1 MQSSAPPQRSSSGA
15 MVTANAIAAVV
26 LAIGG
31 AGGAGAWLGFARQG
45 GWVSAGDIVVACVLT
60 AGGFAG
66 AWICVSIA
74 YVLHRQRRLSE
85 MLTRMWRPAPAD
97 APHAPVAANSTTVP
111 VAPATPARS
120 APPQGT
126 APPLRPEP
134 YAQPDQPAPQPAT
147 AMQLEA
153 APAQPAPEGA
163 CNTSVARA
171 RRQAEDLMAVANF
184 GDAEAVARDLVE
196 SYPSDEDARRLLEHV
211 HREGRAFAMEQR
223 RRLYDEVDRM
233 AGSHRWRAAAAAA
246 RRLLEDYPNSQE
258 ADLVAEKMATLEEN
272 ARMEEARELRD
283 RIRDMLQRRRYAE
296 AVTLAED
303 VLVRFPDTRMAAELR
318 GQMDRLRQR
327 AAE

>member
-1 MQSSAPPQRSSSGA
+1 
-15 MVTANAIAAVV
+15 MVTANVIAAVV

-45 GWVSAGDIVVACVLT
+45 GWVSPRDIFVACVLT

-66 AWICVSIA
+66 AWICASIA

-85 MLTRMWRPAPAD
+85 MLTRMWRPAPAG
-97 APHAPVAANSTTVP
+97 APQAPVAANGTAVSVVP
-111 VAPATPARS
+111 GTPACS
-120 APPQGT
+120 
-126 APPLRPEP
+126 APPLRAEP
-134 YAQPDQPAPQPAT
+134 YSQPAQLAPQPAPPLQPEP
-147 AMQLEA
+147 AA
-153 APAQPAPEGA
+153 APEAVEGA
-163 CNTSVARA
+163 RHTSVARA

-196 SYPSDEDARRLLEHV
+196 SYPADEDARRLLEHV

-233 AGSHRWRAAAAAA
+233 AGSHRWRAAASAA

-258 ADLVAEKMATLEEN
+258 ADLVAEKMSTLEEN

-303 VLVRFPDTRMAAELR
+303 VLVRFSDTRMAAELR